1 MMSLSALRPA
11 MRRASRLRSTS
22 NRVKAAYKD
31 TPMNSE
37 AFYTN
42 VDQAID
48 AVTSST
54 AEEERAA
61 KRRALKIQRDREQ
74 LMYRTSAIAA
84 SALFIGMAVAATYY
98 RFFFHARGTFPVT
111 EFWCT
116 LFFIGGGMVMM
127 EMYAR
132 WAHRVLWHEFGAGW
146 AVHKSH
152 HVAREGPFEAN
163 DIFAVMNAVPA
174 IVLTAYGF
182 FTPSEFGG
190 MCFGLGMG
198 ITVFGIAYMFVHD
211 GLVHKRFPVGPIA
224 QVPQLKRIAIAHRMH
239 HTDKYGGLPYGM
251 FLGPQE
257 LEAAGAG
264 AELDRLV
271 EEMKLTAAKQRED
284 KENAAKASR

>member
-1 MMSLSALRPA
+1 
-11 MRRASRLRSTS
+11 
-22 NRVKAAYKD
+22 
-31 TPMNSE
+31 MNSD
-37 AFYTN
+37 AFRET
-42 VDQAID
+42 VDHSVD
-48 AVTSST
+48 ALPTDS
-54 AEEERAA
+54 AMDQRAA
-61 KRRALKIQRDREQ
+61 KVQARKVQRDREQ

-84 SALFIGMAVAATYY
+84 SALFVGLAVAATYY
-98 RFFFHARGTFPVT
+98 RFFFHSQGMFPIT

-132 WAHRVLWHEFGAGW
+132 WAHRVLWHEFVPGW
-146 AVHKSH
+146 AIHKSH
-152 HVAREGPFEAN
+152 HETRVGPFEAN

-174 IVLTAYGF
+174 IALTAYGF
-182 FTPSEFGG
+182 FTPSEWGG

-224 QVPQLKRIAIAHRMH
+224 EVPQLKRIAIAHRMH
-239 HTDKYGGLPYGM
+239 HSDKYGGLPYGM

-271 EEMKLTAAKQRED
+271 EEMGRTAAK
-284 KENAAKASR
+284 AAEHKKTGTVTR